1 MIINNFTNINKRNSY
16 VSLQIINTKRKTT
29 TYADGNVGLDL
40 GQAHKCDELNQLIFN
55 CFKLGLMWLGNL
67 QNEVMLGDLSLIFD
81 RPLICKIGGNILTNG
96 KRAQR
101 MLDLTINSEQ
111 SLKEILI

>member
-1 MIINNFTNINKRNSY
+1 M
-16 VSLQIINTKRKTT
+16 
-29 TYADGNVGLDL
+29 
-40 GQAHKCDELNQLIFN
+40 
-55 CFKLGLMWLGNL
+55 LGNLQNGVMLGNLQNGVMLGSL

-96 KRAQR
+96 KRDQR

-111 SLKEILI
+111 SLKETLIEQLIRIT